1 MLCFSNNISNAN
13 TFNNFNFIDTDAAF
27 EKSREEIEFLI
38 PEFIK
43 YISGDRTKS
52 KVYGNIKKYYP
63 EELVFMNNN
72 ILDNE
77 VNDLQ
82 NIDTIIED
90 SCIIYKNLRI
100 VILKENISLTN
111 ITGYD
116 ILSYTKGDIFINTIF
131 IQDMEVDTRL
141 AFSICLKLFDNIIL
155 HNLYK
160 HNVPVFCSKYVSLL
174 YNGDNGF
181 NVAKFVIDYFYELL
195 LPFVTK
201 ISVEQNEV
209 EELAYQINKSN
220 YDIISEEELVTLYK
234 FINNKYQGITD
245 KFDYLGLILDYQS
258 KLDSIINH
266 LESVHDEN
274 DGCID

>member
-1 MLCFSNNISNAN
+1 MLCFSNNISDAN

-27 EKSREEIEFLI
+27 KKSREEIEFLI

-63 EELVFMNNN
+63 EELVFINNN

-116 ILSYTKGDIFINTIF
+116 ILSYTKGDMFINTIF
-131 IQDMEVDTRL
+131 IQDMEIDTRL

-155 HNLYK
+155 YNLYK
-160 HNVPVFCSKYVSLL
+160 HNVPVFCSKYISLL

-220 YDIISEEELVTLYK
+220 YEIISEEELVTLYK

-266 LESVHDEN
+266 LESAHDEN